1 MYNKTAK
8 PARNAKE
15 NERICHQNIIKNSFA
30 LLASLRLYSMSLF
43 ANRRSRFKAQEKN
56 TRRRAFCTS
65 RIGFFE
71 ATQKMPVY
79 F

>member
-30 LLASLRLYSMSLF
+30 LLAPP
-43 ANRRSRFKAQEKN
+43 AVK
-56 TRRRAFCTS
+56 
-65 RIGFFE
+65 
-71 ATQKMPVY
+71 
-79 F
+79 